1 MTVREDIENKMDQS
15 EFLSKLGW
23 GSIKAFITTILIIAG
38 FIKLFELYNFFGYL
52 AVAQIAYIVVAT
64 MIFYYIY
71 FWKEQ
76 PKSTDTLLR
85 KKKEYV
91 LTWKD
96 FFYTDK
102 ISTDGNFVCLATSW
116 FVGLVIHFIT
126 ALVIYTIIFCF
137 NNSGSGEV
145 MSLLRVIFIG
155 LGASTF
161 YIYTQRFALKTKF
174 WKIIGTCI
182 VYGFSLSAASY
193 LLGMIIGISNMV
205 LGLPITIAILVFQF
219 AFTAVYTYVDLL
231 EWSKMTHIVKVDET
245 VQAVPALLVEEE
257 HESTGL

>member
-15 EFLSKLGW
+15 EFLSKIGW
-23 GSIKAFITTILIIAG
+23 GSVKAFITTILIIVG

-52 AVAQIAYIVVAT
+52 AIAQIAYIIIAALV
-64 MIFYYIY
+64 FYYIY
-71 FWKEQ
+71 FWREK
-76 PKSTDTLLR
+76 PKSNDTMLR
-85 KKKEYV
+85 KKKEDI

-102 ISTDGNFVCLATSW
+102 ISTESNFVCLATSW
-116 FVGLVIHFIT
+116 VVGLVIHFIT
-126 ALVIYTIIFCF
+126 AIIIYTIIFCF
-137 NNSGSGEV
+137 DNSGSGEV

-161 YIYTQRFALKTKF
+161 YIYTQRFSLKTKF
-174 WKIIGTCI
+174 WKVIGTCI

-205 LGLPITIAILVFQF
+205 LGLPITIAILALQLVF
-219 AFTAVYTYVDLL
+219 TSVYTYIDLL
-231 EWSKMTHIVKVDET
+231 EWSKMTHIVTVPVEIPAET
-245 VQAVPALLVEEE
+245 VIT
-257 HESTGL
+257 TGE